1 MGEKYSTTAPPLL
14 RVDVSGTNPLERIEI
29 YRGTE
34 LIHLQD
40 LRGGR
45 QGNSIRVLWEGES
58 KRSSY
63 SGIMWKGTIDFGEL
77 ELIGSRTIRF
87 DSPRSYFKLVD
98 DSKITFTSWT
108 CGYPSGLVLNFES
121 ESNSEIRVDLD
132 SWLMTGE
139 RGFGEELNLAQNVPS
154 VLPRTGFSTEMRT
167 AFAQGDS
174 VSVRTTLQEVSSN
187 EINVPLGGLN
197 RRLQVQNVP
206 MSDKTKSVISFT
218 DNNIKPGVNAY
229 WAKIVQQDM
238 EMAWLSPIFITYY
251 EE

>member
-1 MGEKYSTTAPPLL
+1 
-14 RVDVSGTNPLERIEI
+14 
-29 YRGTE
+29 
-34 LIHLQD
+34 
-40 LRGGR
+40 
-45 QGNSIRVLWEGES
+45 
-58 KRSSY
+58 
-63 SGIMWKGTIDFGEL
+63 
-77 ELIGSRTIRF
+77 
-87 DSPRSYFKLVD
+87 
-98 DSKITFTSWT
+98 
-108 CGYPSGLVLNFES
+108 
-121 ESNSEIRVDLD
+121 
-132 SWLMTGE
+132 
-139 RGFGEELNLAQNVPS
+139 
-154 VLPRTGFSTEMRT
+154 MRT

-218 DNNIKPGVNAY
+218 DDNIKPGVNAY